1 MIRRSTLRSQIAA
14 ALRDEILAGRLA
26 TGRDFTVKEIAE
38 QYGVSATPVR
48 EALVDLAAQ
57 GLLDV
62 EQHRG
67 FRVHEFTL
75 ADYRAMCEARQ
86 LVVDGLFHRAPT
98 AQPPPGP
105 RPGDTDAGAET
116 DADADP
122 DDGADADSDADADAD
137 SDDGAEAGSDDGADA
152 GPASPEAGATGGRP
166 VTAGR
171 PATAGSAAARRA
183 LGGLRPEVLASVR
196 RRADAAERAARAGD
210 LDVLIAYDL
219 RFWRELSGLLGNPYV
234 CDFLERLRVQCW
246 VFAVPVLRAQA
257 TLRGRLWSGHNAL
270 LDAVERGDA
279 RAARDVLA
287 TYNQHAL
294 AQVGVTDAEE
304 PA

>member
-1 MIRRSTLRSQIAA
+1 MIKRSTLRSQIAV

-75 ADYRAMCEARQ
+75 ADYRAMCEARE
-86 LVVDGLFHRAPT
+86 LVVDGVFRGVEGAAEGAAEAP
-98 AQPPPGP
+98 
-105 RPGDTDAGAET
+105 
-116 DADADP
+116 
-122 DDGADADSDADADAD
+122 DGALR
-137 SDDGAEAGSDDGADA
+137 GAASAPAGGEAVSSGG
-152 GPASPEAGATGGRP
+152 EAVSVGRA
-166 VTAGR
+166 V
-171 PATAGSAAARRA
+171 ARRA
-183 LGGLRPEVLASVR
+183 FGGLGPEVVRSVR

-219 RFWRELSGLLGNPYV
+219 RYWRELSGLLGNPYV
-234 CDFLERLRVQCW
+234 CDFLDRLRVQCW
-246 VFAVPVLRAQA
+246 VYAVPVLRRHAS
-257 TLRGRLWSGHNAL
+257 LRGRLWSGHNAL
-270 LDAVERGDA
+270 LDAVESGDA
-279 RAARDVLA
+279 RAAREVVA
-287 TYNQHAL
+287 AYNRHAL
-294 AQVGVTDAEE
+294 AQVGADGAAPPPEGE
-304 PA
+304 PGGE

>member
-98 AQPPPGP
+98 ARPPGP
-105 RPGDTDAGAET
+105 GPGDTDTDTGAGA
-116 DADADP
+116 
-122 DDGADADSDADADAD
+122 GADA
-137 SDDGAEAGSDDGADA
+137 EAASDDGADA
-152 GPASPEAGATGGRP
+152 GPASTEAGAT
-166 VTAGR
+166 AGR
-171 PATAGSAAARRA
+171 PLTAGSAAARRA

-294 AQVGVTDAEE
+294 AQVGVTDTEE

>member
-1 MIRRSTLRSQIAA
+1 MIKRSTLRSQIAT

-75 ADYRAMCEARQ
+75 ADYRAMCEARE
-86 LVVDGLFHRAPT
+86 LVVDGVFQGIEGST
-98 AQPPPGP
+98 A
-105 RPGDTDAGAET
+105 
-116 DADADP
+116 
-122 DDGADADSDADADAD
+122 GADAA
-137 SDDGAEAGSDDGADA
+137 AESAGMSVARR
-152 GPASPEAGATGGRP
+152 ATGG
-166 VTAGR
+166 
-171 PATAGSAAARRA
+171 
-183 LGGLRPEVLASVR
+183 LGPQTLASVR

-234 CDFLERLRVQCW
+234 CDFLDRLRIQCW
-246 VFAVPVLRAQA
+246 VYAVPVLRRHPS
-257 TLRGRLWSGHNAL
+257 LRGRLWSGHNAL
-270 LDAVERGDA
+270 LDAVESGDA
-279 RAARDVLA
+279 RAAREVIA

-294 AQVGVTDAEE
+294 AQVGAEHH
-304 PA
+304 A

>member
-1 MIRRSTLRSQIAA
+1 MIKRSTLRSQIAT

-67 FRVHEFTL
+67 FRVHEFTF
-75 ADYRAMCEARQ
+75 ADYRAMCEARE
-86 LVVDGLFHRAPT
+86 LVVDGVFQGIEGAPEP
-98 AQPPPGP
+98 AGEPADG
-105 RPGDTDAGAET
+105 AGASAT
-116 DADADP
+116 A
-122 DDGADADSDADADAD
+122 
-137 SDDGAEAGSDDGADA
+137 
-152 GPASPEAGATGGRP
+152 AGAS
-166 VTAGR
+166 V
-171 PATAGSAAARRA
+171 ARRA

-234 CDFLERLRVQCW
+234 CDFLDRLRVQCW
-246 VFAVPVLRAQA
+246 VFAVPVLRGYAS
-257 TLRGRLWSGHNAL
+257 LRGRLWSGHNAL
-270 LDAVERGDA
+270 LDAVESGDA
-279 RAARDVLA
+279 RAAREVIA
-287 TYNQHAL
+287 TYNHHAL
-294 AQVGVTDAEE
+294 AQVGADTATDGPATGPRGAGTDGLRKNAADNSADHSAESD
-304 PA
+304 A